1 MRMVSGMFSI
11 MEINETDNFINSCFS
26 LSFDHLKEDPLMSM
40 RESIVKTF
48 KEIRDEYREVETA
61 DKIFDI
67 ISLVGIVLFFVSAL
81 LMSLNNKIN
90 PINIAFS
97 IYPLAIAGTST
108 AIRMKLKKITDEEEA
123 SKIFKEYVTIIG
135 LLTVLVL
142 IVIIFTVLIY
152 V

>member
-1 MRMVSGMFSI
+1 
-11 MEINETDNFINSCFS
+11 
-26 LSFDHLKEDPLMSM
+26 MSM

-61 DKIFDI
+61 DKIFDL

-97 IYPLAIAGTST
+97 IYPLAIAGIST
-108 AIRMKLKKITDEEEA
+108 AIRMKVKKVTDEEEA
-123 SKIFKEYVTIIG
+123 AKIFKEYVTIIG
-135 LLTVLVL
+135 FLTVLVL
-142 IVIIFTVLIY
+142 IVIILTILIY
-152 V
+152 I